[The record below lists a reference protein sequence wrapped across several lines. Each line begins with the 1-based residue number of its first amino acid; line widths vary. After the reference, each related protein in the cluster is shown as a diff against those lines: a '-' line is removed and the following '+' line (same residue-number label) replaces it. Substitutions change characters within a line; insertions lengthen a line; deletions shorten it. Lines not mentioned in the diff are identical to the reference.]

1 MKTYTYKAYD
11 ENGTQVSGELEAES
25 SQKVYE
31 ILSEKGYIPDH
42 VEKKSGSGS
51 AETNF
56 FTGLSQK
63 LTPVKARDL
72 ILFTKQFKTMIQA
85 GISMIQILEIMIKQ
99 TENKRLKFALN
110 HMLND
115 IREGG
120 SLSASFRK
128 QKGIFSNLYC
138 SMIEAG
144 ESSGS
149 LPSVLERLIYIIE
162 HEHKVKSDIKAAV
175 RYPAIVVVMLVGVFF
190 FLLTFIVPKFVSI
203 LERVGM
209 DLPLPTKICIL
220 LYSLIHN
227 YWVPGLI
234 ITAISSVVL
243 YRYLQTES
251 GQFYRDRI
259 FMNIP
264 LIGPLFVKSAMSRF
278 ASIFSILQAS
288 GVTVLESMDILANTI
303 ANAAITREF
312 KKIKELLTEGR
323 GISNPLSQAKYFT
336 PMVVNMTAIG
346 EESGNLDEMLQEVA
360 EHYDTE
366 VEYATKSLSDAIAP
380 ILTVA
385 LAAVVGF
392 VALAIFLPMW
402 NLTNMVN

>member
-1 MKTYTYKAYD
+1 MKTYTYTAYD
-11 ENGTQVSGELEAES
+11 PAGTEVSGELEAES
-25 SQKVYE
+25 SLRVYE
-31 ILSEKGYIPDH
+31 MLNDRGFIPDQ
-42 VEKKSGSGS
+42 VKKKGDATSGESWF
-51 AETNF
+51 ENINRH
-56 FTGLSQK
+56 

-85 GISMIQILEIMIKQ
+85 GIAMIQILEIMIKQ
-99 TENKRLKFALN
+99 TENKKLKAALVS
-110 HMLND
+110 MLSD
-115 IREGG
+115 IKEGA
-120 SLSASFRK
+120 SLSATFKK
-128 QKGIFSNLYC
+128 QKHVFSDLYC
-138 SMIEAG
+138 AMIEAG

-149 LPSVLERLIYIIE
+149 LPSVLDRLIYIIE
-162 HEHKVKSDIKAAV
+162 HEYKVKSDIKAAV

-209 DLPLPTKICIL
+209 DLPLPTKVCIF
-220 LYSLIHN
+220 LYSMIHN
-227 YWVPGLI
+227 YWAPGLAVMAVASI
-234 ITAISSVVL
+234 VL
-243 YRYLQTES
+243 YQYLKTEP
-251 GQFYRDRI
+251 GQFYRDRLL
-259 FMNIP
+259 MQIP

-278 ASIFSILQAS
+278 ASIFSILQSS
-288 GVTVLESMDILANTI
+288 GVTVLDSMDILAHTI

-312 KKIKELLTEGR
+312 IRIKELLTEGR
-323 GISNPLSQAKYFT
+323 GISNPLSRAKYFT

-360 EHYDTE
+360 QHYDTE

>member
-1 MKTYTYKAYD
+1 MKTYTYTAYD
-11 ENGTQVSGELEAES
+11 PAGTEVSGELEAES
-25 SQKVYE
+25 SLRVYE
-31 ILSEKGYIPDH
+31 MLNDRGFIPDQ
-42 VEKKSGSGS
+42 VKKKGDATSGESWF
-51 AETNF
+51 ENINRH
-56 FTGLSQK
+56 

-85 GISMIQILEIMIKQ
+85 GIAMIQILEIMIKQ
-99 TENKRLKFALN
+99 TENKKLKAALVS
-110 HMLND
+110 MLSD
-115 IREGG
+115 IKEGA
-120 SLSASFRK
+120 SLSATFKK
-128 QKGIFSNLYC
+128 QKHVFSDLYC
-138 SMIEAG
+138 AMIEAG

-149 LPSVLERLIYIIE
+149 LPSVLDRLIYIIE
-162 HEHKVKSDIKAAV
+162 HEYKVKSDIKAAV

-209 DLPLPTKICIL
+209 DLPLPTKVCIF
-220 LYSLIHN
+220 LYSMIHH
-227 YWVPGLI
+227 YWAPGLAVMAVASI
-234 ITAISSVVL
+234 VL
-243 YRYLQTES
+243 YQYLKTEP
-251 GQFYRDRI
+251 GQFYRDRLL
-259 FMNIP
+259 MQIP

-278 ASIFSILQAS
+278 ASIFSILQSS
-288 GVTVLESMDILANTI
+288 GVTVLDSMDILAHTI

-312 KKIKELLTEGR
+312 IRIKELLTEGR
-323 GISNPLSQAKYFT
+323 GISNPLSRAKYFT

-360 EHYDTE
+360 QHYDTE

>member
-1 MKTYTYKAYD
+1 MKTYTYTAYD
-11 ENGTQVSGELEAES
+11 PAGTEVSGELEADS
-25 SQKVYE
+25 SLRVYE
-31 ILSEKGYIPDH
+31 MLNDRGFIPDQ
-42 VEKKSGSGS
+42 VKKKGDATSGESWF
-51 AETNF
+51 ENINRH
-56 FTGLSQK
+56 

-85 GISMIQILEIMIKQ
+85 GIAMIQILEIMIKQ
-99 TENKRLKFALN
+99 TENKKLKAALVS
-110 HMLND
+110 MLSD
-115 IREGG
+115 IKEGA
-120 SLSASFRK
+120 SLSATFKK
-128 QKGIFSNLYC
+128 QKHVFSDLYC
-138 SMIEAG
+138 AMIEAG

-149 LPSVLERLIYIIE
+149 LPSVLDRLIYIIE
-162 HEHKVKSDIKAAV
+162 HEYKVKSDIKAAV

-209 DLPLPTKICIL
+209 DLPLPTKVCIF
-220 LYSLIHN
+220 LYSMIHN
-227 YWVPGLI
+227 YWAPGLAVMAVASI
-234 ITAISSVVL
+234 VL
-243 YRYLQTES
+243 YQYLKTEP
-251 GQFYRDRI
+251 GQFYRDRLL
-259 FMNIP
+259 MQIP

-278 ASIFSILQAS
+278 ASIFSILQSS
-288 GVTVLESMDILANTI
+288 GVTVLDSMDILAHTI

-312 KKIKELLTEGR
+312 IRIKELLTEGR
-323 GISNPLSQAKYFT
+323 GISNPLSRAKYFT

-360 EHYDTE
+360 QHYDTE